1 MTVMTMMRGRNAKVL
16 ATGALAAILMASSM
30 AGAQVSDPAVPAA
43 QPAAAGA
50 SGAAANQPID
60 LPTTLRLAGANNLD
74 LALIRQA
81 LVQAEAQN
89 DAATLGFFPWLS
101 GGFGYTKHS
110 GAIQDVSGNVFDAYK
125 QLHSTAGGVTAQVNL
140 GDAIFQKLATSRLK
154 SAAEY
159 SVDAGRNATILAA
172 ASAYFELVSALSN
185 VKIAEEALRISKS
198 YEDQLNR
205 AVGIGMANKSDAL
218 RVGVQTQNYEIVLR
232 RARETVRTASAKLA
246 TVLHLDPTNP
256 LQPVDQMVPQVTLIP
271 QDAQLDPLVRDAFA
285 NRPELKASAETVE
298 AADWQKS
305 QSIYGPLVPSVGA
318 QALYGNIDGGPRG
331 LPSNSGGTRDYA
343 LMFNWRVGP
352 GGLLDF
358 SRIDLAESKLEQGK
372 INDAKLHDLVAQQV
386 VQAYEGMHSAF
397 DQLSLTRKS
406 VDLAEQSL
414 KLSQGRQEFGVAAVL
429 EVIQAQKDL
438 TDARANYV
446 RALTQYAEFQY
457 ALAQAVGR
465 IGE

>member
-1 MTVMTMMRGRNAKVL
+1 MSE
-16 ATGALAAILMASSM
+16 SSIE
-30 AGAQVSDPAVPAA
+30 A
-43 QPAAAGA
+43 
-50 SGAAANQPID
+50 
-60 LPTTLRLAGANNLD
+60 LD
-74 LALIRQA
+74 LAALLCSRVCHDLISP
-81 LVQAEAQN
+81 V
-89 DAATLGFFPWLS
+89 
-101 GGFGYTKHS
+101 
-110 GAIQDVSGNVFDAYK
+110 GAI
-125 QLHSTAGGVTAQVNL
+125 VNGL
-140 GDAIFQKLATSRLK
+140 EVLEEEKDEATKEFALDLIKK
-154 SAAEY
+154 SA
-159 SVDAGRNATILAA
+159 
-172 ASAYFELVSALSN
+172 
-185 VKIAEEALRISKS
+185 
-198 YEDQLNR
+198 
-205 AVGIGMANKSDAL
+205 
-218 RVGVQTQNYEIVLR
+218 
-232 RARETVRTASAKLA
+232 RTASAKLA
-246 TVLHLDPTNP
+246 TVLHLDPANP

-271 QDAQLDPLVRDAFA
+271 QDTQLDPLVRDAFA

-305 QSIYGPLVPSVGA
+305 QSIYGPLIPSVGA

-331 LPSNSGGTRDYA
+331 IPSNSGGTRDYA

-397 DQLSLTRKS
+397 DQLAMTRRS
-406 VDLAEQSL
+406 VDLAEQSV

-465 IGE
+465 VGE